1 MDRTLT
7 STDKTDD
14 GNVLKRYLLLILVFF
29 PSVSQTDQKSDLVQ
43 TIAMLYV
50 QYAYIKQCHEA
61 NIFYVSDSQM
71 RQARSTMKNI
81 NNYLISKGTLTDDT
95 SNQLWEMAMKGDPR
109 LGEDVVFMAQLL
121 DLQGSMLGMDPESDI
136 ETCNTSLGMLTLYSM
151 MLGVPIGSQDSI
163 QKDF

>member
-1 MDRTLT
+1 MDRTFT

-71 RQARSTMKNI
+71 RQARSTVKHI
-81 NNYLISKGTLTDDT
+81 NDHLISKGAFTDKESDEI
-95 SNQLWEMAMKGDPR
+95 WEMAIKGDPQ
-109 LGEDVVFMAQLL
+109 LGKDVAVMSQMLS
-121 DLQGSMLGMDPESDI
+121 LQGSMLGLDLLSDMESCSGI
-136 ETCNTSLGMLTLYSM
+136 LEMLPLYSM
-151 MLGVPIGSQDSI
+151 MLGIPMDSQ
-163 QKDF
+163 QGKKKDF